1 MADAPTGTAI
11 ATLPTASPLA
21 MGGNL
26 REFMARPAVARALPA
41 LGVLALLG
49 TIAIIWSVVA
59 APAQRSLYAGANEAD
74 KAAISEVLS
83 GASIPFAVDSASG
96 AITVAEEDVHRARML
111 IAGQGL
117 PRAADSGEDP
127 LSAIPMGASRAV
139 EGERIRGAREDDLA
153 RTIENIDIVEEARI
167 HIAASEP
174 SPFVRNTGAPA
185 ASVMLRLAPGRS
197 LSDAQTQAIIHLV
210 ASSVPDMAPE
220 RVALVDQNGRLLS
233 RGNDAASAATE
244 RQIAV
249 QDAIEDRY
257 RQSVVALLTPIL
269 GAGNFTAEVHAE
281 LDFSEVQS
289 TREGF
294 PPSTPPVLRSE
305 EGQTSTDTSAAAA
318 PAAGVPG
325 AIANQPPPPAT
336 TTTTPPAPATAAGA
350 AAQTNE
356 RRSENYARNFAVNR
370 EVSVTRQ
377 QSPTVRRVSVAVAL
391 RNPPGGQPRPAA
403 EVRSLETLVQSAVGF
418 NAERGDVV
426 TVAARP
432 FAATTAE
439 PESIL
444 DAPWLWPAARHLTA
458 IIIAALV
465 IFGIAR
471 PLMKRSGGLFG
482 RKDAA
487 ATAAATEATA
497 ATPAPSGQARLASE
511 IAGAAALDPDAKVS
525 IELIEATQ
533 DYEVRAAL
541 IRNFVRQDPARAA
554 LVVRDLIRDG
564 GEAQGGRNG

>member
-26 REFMARPAVARALPA
+26 RALMARPAVARALPA

-49 TIAIIWSVVA
+49 TIAMIWSVVA

-318 PAAGVPG
+318 PAGGVPG

-336 TTTTPPAPATAAGA
+336 ATTTPPAPGA
-350 AAQTNE
+350 AAAAGQTNE

-377 QSPTVRRVSVAVAL
+377 QSPTVRRISVAVAL
-391 RNPPGGQPRPAA
+391 RNPAGGQPRPAA

-487 ATAAATEATA
+487 GAQTATDAAATA
-497 ATPAPSGQARLASE
+497 PAPSGQARLASE